1 MICLLADVGL
11 RASEPDLAFG
21 PFERLETGFLTGRGF
36 EVSFGSIPKMPI
48 MGLLESLLGIG
59 FRFEQPAAT
68 YRARFYRLP
77 IGGTDIAGD
86 RESNYEVLRIETSSR
101 GEFSIDIANSPRRFR
116 RKKNYKTFSELAN
129 AEFRASILE
138 DASYDSQKIPAGNRL
153 PHLKKLFTGTPKRIP
168 TMTLRV
174 IFCQNA
180 H

>member
-11 RASEPDLAFG
+11 RASEPDLAFD
-21 PFERLETGFLTGRGF
+21 PFERWETGFLTGRGF

-68 YRARFYRLP
+68 YRARFYLLP
-77 IGGTDIAGD
+77 IGGADIAGD
-86 RESNYEVLRIETSSR
+86 YSSNYEVLRVETLSR
-101 GEFSIDIANSPRRFR
+101 REFSIDIANSPRCFH

-129 AEFRASILE
+129 AESHASILE
-138 DASYDSQKIPAGNRL
+138 FALRDSQKIPAGNRL
-153 PHLKKLFTGTPKRIP
+153 PLLKKLFTGTAKRRP
-168 TMTLRV
+168 AMQLRV